1 MPVVLLRVSVMS
13 DGNERFVPETSWYH
27 CANVASLWMEVLVA
41 SRLGVPSAVRVSET
55 ADAVRPAGP
64 GWSSPPMSSSWKSGL
79 IPGAQFEAPWIR
91 TPDASLV
98 APYSKSR
105 TVPVSCTVLGTSA
118 VTVTPEGSANAA
130 GAERPEATTATT
142 PRRAARHRR
151 VGLGMWPPT
160 SNGSLL
166 RMPSGSA
173 DPVRRYG
180 GIALPG
186 NE

>member
-1 MPVVLLRVSVMS
+1 MPVVLFRVNVTS
-13 DGNERFVPETSWYH
+13 DGNERLVPETSWYH

-91 TPDASLV
+91 TPDASLAV
-98 APYSKSR
+98 PYSKSR

-118 VTVTPEGSANAA
+118 VTVMSDVAARAA
-130 GAERPEATTATT
+130 GAERPEAMTART
-142 PRRAARHRR
+142 PRMAVRHRR
-151 VGLGMWPPT
+151 AGPGMLPPT
-160 SNGSLL
+160 SNGSLR
-166 RMPSGSA
+166 RMPIRERGSRA
-173 DPVRRYG
+173 TLWRHCLARQ
-180 GIALPG
+180 
-186 NE
+186 